1 MLFSSSTFLLFFLPA
16 LFILYYV
23 FPKKLIYARN
33 LILLSFSI
41 VFYAFGG
48 VRFLFLL
55 LASILVNYLGGLGC
69 GLAVKKGVKKRFFY
83 PS

>member
-1 MLFSSSTFLLFFLPA
+1 MLFSSSTFLIFFLPA

-48 VRFLFLL
+48 VRFLFLFYDVESLRL
-55 LASILVNYLGGLGC
+55 LLRRVQPEL
-69 GLAVKKGVKKRFFY
+69 
-83 PS
+83 